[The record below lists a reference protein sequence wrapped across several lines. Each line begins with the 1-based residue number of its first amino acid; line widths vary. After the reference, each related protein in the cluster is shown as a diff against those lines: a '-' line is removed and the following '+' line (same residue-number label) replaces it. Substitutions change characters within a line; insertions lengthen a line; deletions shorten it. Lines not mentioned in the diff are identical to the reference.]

1 MGARYRKHFSS
12 CKDIKCKGKQGKHCP
27 TEKPRRLNGEF
38 KKCGAWIVEL
48 FDESGRWKARAFKDV
63 KNKKDA
69 ETRFALLI
77 GDRERGLLRLPK
89 KTNVPTLAEYCMPFL
104 ENAKG
109 GRENT
114 YLCKKRVVK
123 TLTKY
128 LGNYKLDKITTFHI
142 EKFRTDRT
150 KADSVKNITINTD
163 VDILSCILNRSVEE
177 GIIDVNPC
185 SKVKKLKVMQVR
197 DRILT
202 AEEIGHIQNSLKGT
216 KDGLMILVALFGGL
230 RLGEVLSLK
239 WSDFDFVKAELTFV
253 QSKTGKRL
261 TNPIGDR
268 LLKELAEYKESSKD
282 ERLFDSEDVNQKL
295 VVRYSRHFSKL
306 FKKLGIESF
315 TFHNLRHCFASFL
328 SDFGADAFTTQSFLG
343 HASLSQTAHY
353 THKRMSAKHDTIKG
367 VEKYIMDMTEETKI
381 TDINSICGT
390 T

>member
-1 MGARYRKHFSS
+1 VGARHRKYFDL
-12 CKDIKCKGKQGKHCP
+12 CKAVNCNGKRGVHCP
-27 TEKPRRLNGEF
+27 SDRPRRLNGEY
-38 KKCGAWIVEL
+38 KKCGSWVVEL
-48 FDESGRWKARAFKDV
+48 FDESGRWKTIAYRDV
-63 KNKKDA
+63 TNKKDA
-69 ETRFALLI
+69 EKRLALLI

-89 KTNVPTLAEYCMPFL
+89 KTNVPTLAEYCIPFL
-104 ENAKG
+104 ENAKS

-128 LGNYKLDKITTFHI
+128 LGNYKLDRITAFHI
-142 EKFRTDRT
+142 EKFRNDRT
-150 KADSVKNITINTD
+150 KIDSVKNITINTD
-163 VDILSCILNRSVEE
+163 VDILSSILNRSIEE
-177 GIIDVNPC
+177 GIIDINPC
-185 SKVKKLKVMQVR
+185 GKVKKLKVTHVR

-268 LLKELAEYKESSKD
+268 LLKELAEYKESSKN
-282 ERLFDSEDVNQKL
+282 ERLFDSEEVNQKL
-295 VVRYSRHFSKL
+295 VIKYSSHFSRL
-306 FKKLGIESF
+306 FKKLGIERF

-328 SDFGADAFTTQSFLG
+328 SDCGADAFTTQSFLG

-353 THKRMSAKHDTIKG
+353 THKRMSAKHDTIEG
-367 VEKYIMDMTEETKI
+367 VEKYIMDMIEDVKI
-381 TDINSICGT
+381 TAINSI
-390 T
+390 